1 MKNLTTLEL
10 VETLSKLQIEKDY
23 SIVAEPLIKMVDSEK
38 VNILDRFIS
47 EINAERDSLIKKFK
61 DFYFKKSNYQ
71 EFDEKGL
78 SPAEI
83 FEIIQKYSVR
93 LERLFMI
100 YKPDFSQTIT
110 KNSKNEEYDMVKINW
125 IDEENKKIRILSKTY
140 GKKGEAGLKFI
151 VPKLIT
157 EYLEGTEV
165 SNTDIQ
171 LLKEYKLTKHFVP
184 DFLVKIGDVFWS
196 IDIKKTKKN
205 DFIKT
210 AVRLEL
216 WERYKEIYT

>member
-78 SPAEI
+78 SPAR
-83 FEIIQKYSVR
+83 K
-93 LERLFMI
+93 ERHFF
-100 YKPDFSQTIT
+100 PDVGARQDFTCRNRSSGYRRGRWYVSGSTGNSQGFRCTCGRCEFWKDGI
-110 KNSKNEEYDMVKINW
+110 SDRMWPRFY
-125 IDEENKKIRILSKTY
+125 R
-140 GKKGEAGLKFI
+140 
-151 VPKLIT
+151 
-157 EYLEGTEV
+157 V
-165 SNTDIQ
+165 S
-171 LLKEYKLTKHFVP
+171 F
-184 DFLVKIGDVFWS
+184 
-196 IDIKKTKKN
+196 
-205 DFIKT
+205 
-210 AVRLEL
+210 
-216 WERYKEIYT
+216 

>member
-1 MKNLTTLEL
+1 MKKLSTLEL

-125 IDEENKKIRILSKTY
+125 IDEENKKIKISNYQINPVGEYSYKNIDLKEVGPSFDLIPRRNQLCSDDEYKVASKQ
-140 GKKGEAGLKFI
+140 
-151 VPKLIT
+151 PKLT
-157 EYLEGTEV
+157 AEE
-165 SNTDIQ
+165 NTKNIINNI
-171 LLKEYKLTKHFVP
+171 YKRNNIF
-184 DFLVKIGDVFWS
+184 
-196 IDIKKTKKN
+196 
-205 DFIKT
+205 
-210 AVRLEL
+210 
-216 WERYKEIYT
+216 